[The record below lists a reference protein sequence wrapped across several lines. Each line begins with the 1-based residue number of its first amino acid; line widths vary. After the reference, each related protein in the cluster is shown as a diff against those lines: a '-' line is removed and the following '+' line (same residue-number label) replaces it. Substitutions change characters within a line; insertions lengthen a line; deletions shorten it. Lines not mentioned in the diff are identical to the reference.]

1 VTTTLNVHDISE
13 RRPVEQAFDERFR
26 FETLLTQ
33 LSAAFANLPPTEVDP
48 EIDKW
53 LQRLV
58 EVLNVDRASFLHFAE
73 DGTVF
78 RSHTFTVPGIEPLPL
93 AAINEQFPWIIEQL
107 RRGNTLKWPRIPDD
121 IPPQA
126 ENARAHAIT
135 GGIKSGLNIPVS
147 IGGSVIC
154 AISFTSIRAFCDW
167 PDEMVTRLRL
177 VGEVFANAFVRK
189 RAEEALRASQEQNKA
204 LVDSIDGIVWEVDSA
219 TFRFTFV
226 SSQAERILGYPVK
239 QWMGEDGFWAN
250 HIHPDDRDTAVNFC
264 LDATARRKDH
274 QFEYRMIAADGRVVW
289 LRDFVTVTVLE
300 SGQVLLRG
308 VIVDITERKRAETEV
323 RKEKEILEKIFDCIP
338 AMIIF
343 FDKDG
348 GVKLVNREWDRTM
361 GWSLEEIQK
370 ENLDILAEC
379 YPDPQYR
386 QWVRDFIAATKGE
399 WGDFKTKVRNGR
411 VIDTTWANVR
421 LSDGTSVGIGQ
432 DITERKRVEH
442 ELRGANER
450 LQRLSRRLLELQETE
465 RRFMARELHD
475 EIGQSITAVTLNLQ
489 NAKLMME
496 PPKILASLNESIGIL
511 NRVLQQ
517 VRDLSLD
524 LRPSILD
531 HVGLAAA
538 IRWQVDRQAQRAGF
552 KAEVVADERADRLAP
567 ETEIA
572 CYRIIQEALTNIA
585 RHAKA
590 QNVRVELRYTDSQ
603 MHLLVMD
610 DGVGFDLRS
619 ARARVD
625 SLGIVGMEERT
636 LFLKGEFEIESAPN
650 RGTAIRVRFPLT
662 LHESDS
668 HPAG

>member
-1 VTTTLNVHDISE
+1 MHAISE
-13 RRPVEQAFDERFR
+13 AKLAKQAFDKRFR
-26 FETLLTQ
+26 FEALLTE
-33 LSAAFANLPPTEVDP
+33 LSAAFANLPPGQVDS

-53 LQRLV
+53 LERLV
-58 EVLNVDRASFLHFAE
+58 EVLGVDRASFLHFGQ
-73 DGTVF
+73 DGAAI
-78 RSHTFTVPGIEPLPL
+78 RSHTVTVSGLEPLSV
-93 AAINEQFPWIIEQL
+93 AAINERFPWIVEQL
-107 RRGNTLKWPRIPDD
+107 RRGNTVKWPRIPED
-121 IPPQA
+121 IPLEA
-126 ENARAHAIT
+126 VNERAYAIRK
-135 GGIKSGLNIPVS
+135 GIRSGLNVPVS

-154 AISFTSIRAFCDW
+154 AISFTSIRACCDW
-167 PDEMVTRLRL
+167 PEEVVTRLRV

-189 RAEEALRASQEQNKA
+189 RAEEALRESQQQNRA
-204 LVDSIDGIVWEVDSA
+204 LVNSIDGIVWEVDAA
-219 TFRFTFV
+219 TFRFNFV
-226 SSQAERILGYPVK
+226 SSQAERILGYPVE
-239 QWMGEDGFWAN
+239 QWLREDGFWAN

-264 LDATARRKDH
+264 VGATARREDH

-289 LRDFVTVTVLE
+289 VRDFVTVTVLE

-308 VIVDITERKRAETEV
+308 VIVDITERKRAEDEV
-323 RKEKEILEKIFDCIP
+323 RKEKEILQKIFDCVP
-338 AMIIF
+338 LMIAF
-343 FDKDG
+343 FDQDG
-348 GVKLVNREWDRTM
+348 CIKLINRDWERTI

-370 ENLDILAEC
+370 QNLDILAEC

-386 QWVRDFIAATKGE
+386 QGVLDFIAATKGD

-432 DITERKRVEH
+432 DITERKRVED

-489 NAKLMME
+489 NAKLMLE
-496 PPKILASLNESIGIL
+496 PSKIGAALNESIGIL

-552 KAEVVADERADRLAP
+552 KAEVVADERADHLAP
-567 ETEIA
+567 EVEIA

-590 QNVRVELRYTDSQ
+590 QNVRVEVRYTHSQ
-603 MHLLVMD
+603 MHLLVLD
-610 DGVGFDLRS
+610 DGVGFDLRN
-619 ARARVD
+619 ARERVA

-636 LFLKGEFEIESAPN
+636 LFLKGEFEIESAPR

-662 LHESDS
+662 LHESESDS
-668 HPAG
+668 RPPG